1 MITIIRWYMIKSK
14 EIKYKLALWQF
25 VDRLITEL
33 SKNPDR
39 IEEKMIDSIVKIIV
53 GDKNETET

>member
-1 MITIIRWYMIKSK
+1 MIKSK